1 MRILLLGA
9 SGQVGTELR
18 RALQSIPNSQVVAA
32 TTSGSLDEAVCE
44 TADFRDPAAVASL
57 VRTLRPDV
65 VVNAAAHTAVDR
77 AEQEVELSQL
87 INAAT
92 PTAVAATCAEVDI
105 PLVHYSTDY
114 VFDGNGTSPYQVRH
128 PTAPLGVYGA
138 SKLAGE
144 EGIRSSGAKHVILR
158 TAWVYGNHGHNFMR
172 TMLRLADKEQLNV
185 VNDQIGGPTPA
196 WLIADVT
203 AEILRKGIGAGGTH
217 HVVTSGD
224 TSWAGFADAIFDE
237 AMSLRLIGSR
247 PAVNGIPSIEYP
259 TPAKRPAYSVL
270 DTTSL
275 RETYAVTLPTWRDAL
290 RKTLE
295 TA

>member
-9 SGQVGTELR
+9 SGQVGTELS
-18 RALQSIPNSQVVAA
+18 RALKWVPNAEIIFA
-32 TTSGSLDEAVCE
+32 TTSGLLNDQSCE
-44 TADFRDPAAVASL
+44 VADFREPASVAAL
-57 VRTLRPDV
+57 VARLEPDV

-77 AEQEVELSQL
+77 AEDEIEFSQL
-87 INAAT
+87 INAET
-92 PTAVAATCAEVDI
+92 PAAVARACADLGI
-105 PLVHYSTDY
+105 PLIHYSTDY
-114 VFDGNGTSPYQVRH
+114 VFDGNGTSPYQVDH
-128 PTAPLGVYGA
+128 PTAPLGVYGS

-144 EGIRSSGAKHVILR
+144 EGVRSSGAQHVILR

-203 AEILRKGIGAGGTH
+203 SEILRKGIGAGGTH
-217 HVVTSGD
+217 HVVATGD

-237 AMSLRLIGSR
+237 AMDLGLIASR
-247 PAVNGIPSIEYP
+247 PVVNGIPSSEYP

-275 RETYAVTLPTWRDAL
+275 RESYGVSLPTWRDAL

-295 TA
+295 MA

>member
-1 MRILLLGA
+1 MRVLLLGA

-18 RALQSIPNSQVVAA
+18 RAVKDIPGVEVVVA
-32 TTSGSLDEAVCE
+32 TTSGSLEDLSCE
-44 TADFRDPAAVASL
+44 VADFRNPESVASL
-57 VRTLRPDV
+57 VLKLKPDV

-77 AEQEVELSQL
+77 AEDEVELSQQ
-87 INAAT
+87 INAET
-92 PTAVAATCAEVDI
+92 PVAVARACAELGI

-114 VFDGNGTSPYQVRH
+114 VFDGNGTSPYQVDH

-144 EGIRSSGAKHVILR
+144 DGIRASGAQHVILR

-203 AEILRKGIGAGGTH
+203 AAILKKGIGVGGTH
-217 HVVTSGD
+217 HIVATGD

-237 AMSLRLIGSR
+237 AMDLGLITSR
-247 PAVNGIPSIEYP
+247 PVVNGIPSSEYP

-270 DTTSL
+270 DTTTL
-275 RETYAVTLPTWRDAL
+275 RESYGVSLPTWRDAL

-295 TA
+295 MA

>member
-9 SGQVGTELR
+9 TGQVGTELR
-18 RALQSIPNSQVVAA
+18 RVLPSIAGAEVISA
-32 TTSGSLDEAVCE
+32 TSTGRLDDSNCE
-44 TADFRDPAAVASL
+44 IADFRDPSSVASL
-57 VRTLRPDV
+57 VFKLKPNF

-77 AEQEVELSQL
+77 AEEEVDLSHL
-87 INAAT
+87 INGAT
-92 PTAVAATCAEVDI
+92 PSAVAKACADLGI
-105 PLVHYSTDY
+105 PMIHYSTDY
-114 VFDGNGTSPYQVRH
+114 VFDGNGSSPYQVDQ
-128 PTAPLGVYGA
+128 PTAPLGAYGK

-172 TMLRLADKEQLNV
+172 TMLRLADKEQLSV
-185 VNDQIGGPTPA
+185 VNDQIGCPTPA
-196 WLIADVT
+196 WLIANVT
-203 AEILRKGIGAGGTH
+203 AEILTKGIGDGGTH
-217 HVVTSGD
+217 HVVATGE

-237 AMSLRLIGSR
+237 AKEIGLISSR
-247 PAVNGIPSIEYP
+247 PVVNGIPSSEYP

-275 RETYAVTLPTWRDAL
+275 REVYGVDLPNWRDAL

-295 TA
+295 KA